1 MDISELENLR
11 FGILKEVDKAKPLA
25 ILGAFILPILI
36 WLILHLKDYN
46 LDKRIIVCVCIIII
60 SPMLIFIA
68 QNSDDSEPDEIKF
81 IKFIFVILIAFTL
94 YQRDFFYIAVF
105 IFTPITI
112 FLTYKIIIKHI
123 KEAKQKIYQKEF
135 KIHFLE
141 PYVAEFGFSYK
152 SSALVEIA
160 DLENS
165 KLFWKK
171 IYLLEEYARSGNDKI
186 CGNFDNI
193 KFEFY
198 DLTIY
203 DKNRNH
209 GIYGIFFHANFN
221 KNINST
227 TFVVSKETVCDNA
240 KKFKKITMDD
250 SEFNSKFSVYSNDL
264 QNAMYILSPAFMKRL
279 LDLKRRLNFP
289 ISVSFVGDKIYIF
302 LDTGKDNF
310 EPDIDKSVLHAN
322 PAFTIKREL
331 SHFLSI
337 VKTLNLNT
345 KIWKV

>member
-1 MDISELENLR
+1 MTINELENLR
-11 FGILKEVDKAKPLA
+11 LETLKEIDKTKPLV
-25 ILGAFILPILI
+25 ILGTFILPILI
-36 WLILHLKDYN
+36 WLLLHPCDYN
-46 LDKRIIVCVCIIII
+46 IDKRIMMCVSTIIIF
-60 SPMLIFIA
+60 PMLIFIG
-68 QNSDDSEPDEIKF
+68 QNSDDSEPSEIKF
-81 IKFIFVILIAFTL
+81 IKFMLVLLGGFLL
-94 YQRDFFYIAVF
+94 NYKDFFYVAVF
-105 IFTPITI
+105 NLTPITVI
-112 FLTYKIIIKHI
+112 LTYKVIIKHV
-123 KEAKQKIYQKEF
+123 KESKQKKYQKEF
-135 KIHFLE
+135 KVYFLE
-141 PYVAEFGFSYK
+141 PYVAEFGYSYK
-152 SSALVEIA
+152 SNALVEIT

-209 GIYGIFFHANFN
+209 GIYGIFFHATFN

-250 SEFNSKFSVYSNDL
+250 SEFNAKFSVYSNDL